1 MMIMLSITDD
11 IFVTRGDKLIGRI
24 ARIAQNLHTQ
34 YVLTLSLSLSFAN
47 PMVRIHL
54 TYSTLRHVARLIHS
68 RNNTT
73 VIDRH

>member
-1 MMIMLSITDD
+1 MLLPIPID
-11 IFVTRGDKLIGRI
+11 IFAARDDKLIDH
-24 ARIAQNLHTQ
+24 ATA
-34 YVLTLSLSLSFAN
+34 SLSGVPKHAYAHHLAN

-54 TYSTLRHVARLIHS
+54 TYSTLRHVVRMIHF